1 MFYTTVSAGLLAP
14 LSFTTT
20 TFSGG
25 EFVYKLMTNDY
36 VAVSGA
42 VSTIARDLG
51 FDVMDQQ
58 GYETPRDTTDL
69 IYTVFFDDS
78 SKLPGGTTRF
88 ASGALI
94 KGDKNA
100 KSRLLEMNK
109 SIPEVNEG
117 KLSKDTRYEVGNL
130 PKVEAISLDHPF
142 TGGAWSSLFMR
153 YKVSFNVIYCGVID
167 CYCHILKEKILTH
180 YIHV

>member
-1 MFYTTVSAGLLAP
+1 MAYMFYTTVSAGLLAP
-14 LSFTTT
+14 LSFTTA

-42 VSTIARDLG
+42 ISTISHDLG
-51 FDVMDQQ
+51 FDVMDEQ
-58 GYETPRDTTDL
+58 GYATPRDTADL

-88 ASGALI
+88 ATGALI
-94 KGDKNA
+94 NKGDKDV

-117 KLSKDTRYEVGNL
+117 KLSKDTRYEVGHL
-130 PKVEAISLDHPF
+130 PKVQAISLDHPF

-153 YKVSFNVIYCGVID
+153 YKCRNTD
-167 CYCHILKEKILTH
+167 ALTRF
-180 YIHV
+180 IS